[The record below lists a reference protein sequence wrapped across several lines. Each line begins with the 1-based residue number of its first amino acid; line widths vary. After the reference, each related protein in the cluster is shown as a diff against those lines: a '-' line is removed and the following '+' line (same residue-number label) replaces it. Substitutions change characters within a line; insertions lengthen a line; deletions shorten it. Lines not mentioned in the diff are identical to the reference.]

1 MGHVV
6 FGKVLNGHI
15 IVMKFIWEV
24 EKTLSLEMVYGY
36 WIYDGRCSMFGA
48 MFLGVGSPLI
58 LVLVDGIKCET
69 ISMCN

>member
-1 MGHVV
+1 
-6 FGKVLNGHI
+6 
-15 IVMKFIWEV
+15 
-24 EKTLSLEMVYGY
+24 MVYGY